1 MTVAQVSD
9 VATAIGRPITDTA
22 EQGQV
27 SYWLD
32 AAEMMIS
39 ARLGDITALDEA
51 KVKYVEIEAVAAR
64 LSNPEGY
71 ATESIDD
78 YTYRLPS
85 ETRRVTILPEWWE
98 LLCPATDAEAFSTR
112 PGFDPDCG
120 TPDPWMTA

>member
-1 MTVAQVSD
+1 MTVATVGD
-9 VATAIGRPITDTA
+9 VATAIGRPITSDTEVA
-22 EQGQV
+22 QV
-27 SYWLD
+27 NYWLT
-32 AAEMMIS
+32 AAELLIAS
-39 ARLGDITALDEA
+39 RLGPVASLDQPS
-51 KVKYVEIEAVAAR
+51 VKYVETEAVAAR

-71 ATESIDD
+71 QSESIDD
-78 YTYRLPS
+78 YTYRLPT